1 MVYLEGL
8 RLVDNQPALL
18 LGEDV
23 RTLVVADLHL
33 GFEEELR
40 GKGIRVPLQ
49 SHRLVDELCAL
60 GRGTGA
66 RRLVVVG
73 DFKHNV
79 TGPLDPRDRAH
90 TQTAEEDEG
99 GFRRH
104 RHNPW

>member
-60 GRGTGA
+60 AVEQVLAGLLWSAT
-66 RRLVVVG
+66 LS
-73 DFKHNV
+73 
-79 TGPLDPRDRAH
+79 T
-90 TQTAEEDEG
+90 T
-99 GFRRH
+99 
-104 RHNPW
+104 